1 MHNKIMDEFFFSIAD
16 CVMHNICSGMSGYI
30 DEEEHYFISLS
41 CIIRTVVRIVGMGR
55 MSHIC
60 NTKCSRL

>member
-1 MHNKIMDEFFFSIAD
+1 MRYMNIVLFIATVHLYM
-16 CVMHNICSGMSGYI
+16 CIYRAMSKQI
-30 DEEEHYFISLS
+30 PKNRVITIIIIS
-41 CIIRTVVRIVGMGR
+41 TVVRIVGMGR